1 MLRKLK
7 NIENLLFKHYQM
19 SFAILRTAKL
29 KSFGEIGGSLS
40 HNYRDRPTP
49 NANPQQTPL
58 NEHSLQN
65 AELVMNAIK
74 DKLPEKRRKDAV
86 LCVEYLITAS
96 PDWVGWHKSDEQKYF
111 DDAKRWLEDRHG
123 KDNVIATTIHR
134 DESTPHMIAYVVP
147 LVDGK
152 LNAKKFLGGREK
164 LSKMQTD
171 FATNVGQSVGLVR
184 GLEGSK
190 SEHQTIKKYYTNIDT
205 AVKML
210 PDVSIDL
217 PEKKLLESKE
227 SYENRVFEVLDREIS
242 PLLDKTASL
251 QHQLSVMTN
260 AYKGSRDEILILQG
274 ATKTYRDA
282 IKGLKQEDKESL
294 DRAIVATSNDLLR
307 KYQLE
312 KQLEHNRFVAQREQG
327 KAEKKQQKEEQERME
342 RMGRMEKEQLKQ
354 QKQQKQEQPK
364 PQKEEQPQPPTPTAE
379 AVERAT
385 PPIIAKTQE
394 KEVEALSVQQTRP
407 ASRMRPR

>member
-1 MLRKLK
+1 
-7 NIENLLFKHYQM
+7 M

-40 HNYRDRPTP
+40 HNYRDRPTL
-49 NANPQQTPL
+49 NANPQQTPN
-58 NEHSLQN
+58 NEHSLKN
-65 AELVMNAIK
+65 AELVMSAIK

-171 FATNVGQSVGLVR
+171 FADNVGKSVGLVR

-190 SEHQTIKKYYTNIDT
+190 AEHQTIKQYYANVNT
-205 AVKML
+205 AVKIS
-210 PDVSIDL
+210 PDVVLDV
-217 PEKKLLESKE
+217 PEKRLLESKE
-227 SYENRVFEVLDREIS
+227 SYENRVFEVLDQEVS
-242 PLLDKTASL
+242 PILNRTASL
-251 QHQLSVMTN
+251 QNELKNVKRENSWLRAEMSVLKMDVKS
-260 AYKGSRDEILILQG
+260 YQD
-274 ATKTYRDA
+274 ATRH
-282 IKGLKQEDKESL
+282 LKKE
-294 DRAIVATSNDLLR
+294 DRASIDQAVFESSQRFLR
-307 KYQLE
+307 QYEFERQLE
-312 KQLEHNRFVAQREQG
+312 YSRLMSKREQE
-327 KAEKKQQKEEQERME
+327 KADKKQQREEQERIKRIE
-342 RMGRMEKEQLKQ
+342 RIEKEE
-354 QKQQKQEQPK
+354 QKLQKEEQPK
-364 PQKEEQPQPPTPTAE
+364 PQKEEQPQPPTPTAKVE
-379 AVERAT
+379 ERAT
-385 PPIIAKTQE
+385 PKIQE
-394 KEVEALSVQQTRP
+394 QSPKPTNTRGV
-407 ASRMRPR
+407 RP

>member
-1 MLRKLK
+1 
-7 NIENLLFKHYQM
+7 M

-58 NEHSLQN
+58 NEHSLKN
-65 AELVMNAIK
+65 AESVMTAIK

-96 PDWVGWHKSDEQKYF
+96 PDWVGWNRLEEKKYF
-111 DDAKRWLEDRHG
+111 DDAKKWLEDRHG

-147 LVDGK
+147 LVDGR
-152 LNAKKFLGGREK
+152 LNAKKFLGGRQK
-164 LSKMQTD
+164 LSDMQTD
-171 FATNVGQSVGLVR
+171 FAKSVGEPLGLVR

-190 SEHQTIKKYYTNIDT
+190 AEHQTIKQYYANVNT
-205 AVKML
+205 AVKIS
-210 PDVSIDL
+210 PDVVLDI
-217 PEKKLLESKE
+217 PEKRLLESKE

-242 PLLDKTASL
+242 PILNKTASL

-274 ATKTYRDA
+274 ATKTYREA
-282 IKGLKQEDKESL
+282 TKGLKQKDKESL
-294 DRAIVATSNDLLR
+294 DRAIVATSNDFLR

-312 KQLEHNRFVAQREQG
+312 KQLEYNRFVAQREQE
-327 KAEKKQQKEEQERME
+327 KAERKQQREEQEHQKRIE
-342 RMGRMEKEQLKQ
+342 RMEKEQERL
-354 QKQQKQEQPK
+354 KQQKQEQPK
-364 PQKEEQPQPPTPTAE
+364 PQKEEQPQPPTPTAKVE
-379 AVERAT
+379 ERAT
-385 PPIIAKTQE
+385 PKIQE
-394 KEVEALSVQQTRP
+394 QSPKPTNTRGV
-407 ASRMRPR
+407 RP

>member
-1 MLRKLK
+1 
-7 NIENLLFKHYQM
+7 M

-96 PDWVGWHKSDEQKYF
+96 PDWVGWNRLEEKKYF
-111 DDAKRWLEDRHG
+111 DDAKKWLEDKHG

-134 DESTPHMIAYVVP
+134 DESTPHMVAYVVP

-152 LNAKKFLGGREK
+152 LNAKHFLGGREK

-171 FATNVGQSVGLVR
+171 FADNVGQSVGLSR

-190 SEHQTIKKYYTNIDT
+190 AQHQTIKQYYSNVNT
-205 AVKML
+205 AVKIS
-210 PDVSIDL
+210 PDVVLDL
-217 PEKKLLESKE
+217 PEKKFLESKE
-227 SYENRVFEVLDREIS
+227 SYENRVFDVLDQEVS
-242 PLLDKTASL
+242 PLLNRTASL
-251 QHQLSVMTN
+251 QNQLSIMTR
-260 AYKGSRDEILILQG
+260 AYKGSRDEILALQG
-274 ATKTYRDA
+274 ATKTYREA
-282 IKGLKQEDKESL
+282 TKGLKQEDKESL
-294 DRAIVATSNDLLR
+294 DRAIVATSNDFLR

-327 KAEKKQQKEEQERME
+327 KAEKKQQKEEQERLKRME
-342 RMGRMEKEQLKQ
+342 RMEKEQL
-354 QKQQKQEQPK
+354 KQQKQEQPK

-385 PPIIAKTQE
+385 PKIEKQKE
-394 KEVEALSVQQTRP
+394 KEVLSVAQTRP

>member
-1 MLRKLK
+1 
-7 NIENLLFKHYQM
+7 M

-49 NANPQQTPL
+49 NANPQQTPQ
-58 NEHSLQN
+58 NEHSLKN
-65 AELVMNAIK
+65 SELVMSAIK
-74 DKLPEKRRKDAV
+74 EKLPEKRRKDAV

-96 PDWVGWHKSDEQKYF
+96 PDWIGWNKSDEQKYF
-111 DDAKRWLEDRHG
+111 DEAKKWLEDKHG

-134 DESTPHMIAYVVP
+134 DETTPHLVAYVVP

-152 LNAKKFLGGREK
+152 LNAKHFLGGREK

-190 SEHQTIKKYYTNIDT
+190 AEHQTIKKYYTNIDT

-242 PLLDKTASL
+242 PILNKTASL
-251 QHQLSVMTN
+251 QRQLSVMTN

-282 IKGLKQEDKESL
+282 VKGLKEEDKKFL
-294 DRAIVATSNDLLR
+294 DRAIVATSNDFLR

-342 RMGRMEKEQLKQ
+342 RMERMEKEQL
-354 QKQQKQEQPK
+354 KQQKQEQPK
-364 PQKEEQPQPPTPTAE
+364 PQKEEQPQPPTPTAKVE
-379 AVERAT
+379 ERAT
-385 PPIIAKTQE
+385 PKIQE
-394 KEVEALSVQQTRP
+394 QSPKSTNIRGVRP
-407 ASRMRPR
+407 

>member
-1 MLRKLK
+1 
-7 NIENLLFKHYQM
+7 M

-49 NANPQQTPL
+49 NANPQQTPQ
-58 NEHSLQN
+58 NEHSLKN
-65 AELVMNAIK
+65 AESVMTAIK
-74 DKLPEKRRKDAV
+74 EKLPEKRRKDAV

-96 PDWVGWHKSDEQKYF
+96 PDWIGWNKLDEQKYF
-111 DDAKRWLEDRHG
+111 SDAKKWLEDKHG

-147 LVDGK
+147 LVEGK
-152 LNAKKFLGGREK
+152 LNAKKFLGGRQK
-164 LSKMQTD
+164 LSDMQTD
-171 FATNVGQSVGLVR
+171 FAKSVGEPLGLVR

-190 SEHQTIKKYYTNIDT
+190 AEHQTIKRYYTNIDT

-242 PLLDKTASL
+242 PILNKTASL
-251 QHQLSVMTN
+251 QRQLSVMTN
-260 AYKGSRDEILILQG
+260 AYKGSRDEILALQG
-274 ATKTYRDA
+274 ATKTYREA
-282 IKGLKQEDKESL
+282 TKGLKQEDKESL
-294 DRAIVATSNDLLR
+294 DRAIVATSNDFLR
-307 KYQLE
+307 KYE
-312 KQLEHNRFVAQREQG
+312 FERQLEHNRFVAQREQE
-327 KAEKKQQKEEQERME
+327 KAERKQQREEQERQKRLE
-342 RMGRMEKEQLKQ
+342 RIAKEE
-354 QKQQKQEQPK
+354 QKLQKQEQPK
-364 PQKEEQPQPPTPTAE
+364 PPAPTAE

-385 PPIIAKTQE
+385 PPIAKPQQ
-394 KEVEALSVQQTRP
+394 KEAEALSVQQTRP

>member
-1 MLRKLK
+1 
-7 NIENLLFKHYQM
+7 M

-49 NANPQQTPL
+49 NANPQQTPQD
-58 NEHSLQN
+58 EHSLKN
-65 AELVMNAIK
+65 AESVMTAIK
-74 DKLPEKRRKDAV
+74 EKLPAKRRKDAV

-96 PDWVGWHKSDEQKYF
+96 PDWVGWNKSDEQKYF
-111 DDAKRWLEDRHG
+111 DDAKKWLEDKHG

-152 LNAKKFLGGREK
+152 LNAKKFLGGRQK
-164 LSKMQTD
+164 LSDMQTD
-171 FATNVGQSVGLVR
+171 FAKSVGEPLGLVR

-190 SEHQTIKKYYTNIDT
+190 AEHQTIKQYYANVNT
-205 AVKML
+205 AVKIS
-210 PDVSIDL
+210 PDIVLDI

-242 PLLDKTASL
+242 PILNKTASL
-251 QHQLSVMTN
+251 QRQLSVMTN

-282 IKGLKQEDKESL
+282 VKGLKEEDKESL
-294 DRAIVATSNDLLR
+294 DRAIVATSNDFLR

-312 KQLEHNRFVAQREQG
+312 KQLEHNRFVAQREQE
-327 KAEKKQQKEEQERME
+327 KAERKQQREEQERQKRLE
-342 RMGRMEKEQLKQ
+342 RIAKEE
-354 QKQQKQEQPK
+354 QKLQKQEQSK

-385 PPIIAKTQE
+385 PKIEKQKE
-394 KEVEALSVQQTRP
+394 KEIEVLSVAQTRP

>member
-1 MLRKLK
+1 
-7 NIENLLFKHYQM
+7 M

-96 PDWVGWHKSDEQKYF
+96 PDWVGWNRLEEKKYF
-111 DDAKRWLEDRHG
+111 DDAKKWLEDKHG

-134 DESTPHMIAYVVP
+134 DESTPHMVAYVVP

-152 LNAKKFLGGREK
+152 LNAKHFLGGREK

-171 FATNVGQSVGLVR
+171 FADNVGQSVGLSR

-190 SEHQTIKKYYTNIDT
+190 AQHQTIKQYYSTLN
-205 AVKML
+205 
-210 PDVSIDL
+210 
-217 PEKKLLESKE
+217 
-227 SYENRVFEVLDREIS
+227 
-242 PLLDKTASL
+242 SL
-251 QHQLSVMTN
+251 
-260 AYKGSRDEILILQG
+260 
-274 ATKTYRDA
+274 
-282 IKGLKQEDKESL
+282 
-294 DRAIVATSNDLLR
+294 
-307 KYQLE
+307 
-312 KQLEHNRFVAQREQG
+312 
-327 KAEKKQQKEEQERME
+327 
-342 RMGRMEKEQLKQ
+342 
-354 QKQQKQEQPK
+354 
-364 PQKEEQPQPPTPTAE
+364 
-379 AVERAT
+379 
-385 PPIIAKTQE
+385 
-394 KEVEALSVQQTRP
+394 
-407 ASRMRPR
+407 

>member
-1 MLRKLK
+1 
-7 NIENLLFKHYQM
+7 M

-49 NANPQQTPL
+49 NANSQLTQN
-58 NEHSLQN
+58 NENSLSS
-65 AELVMNAIK
+65 AELVMSAIK

-111 DDAKRWLEDRHG
+111 DDAKRWLEYRHG

-171 FATNVGQSVGLVR
+171 FADNVGKSVGLVR

-190 SEHQTIKKYYTNIDT
+190 AEHQTIKQYYANVNT
-205 AVKML
+205 AVKIS
-210 PDVSIDL
+210 PDVVLDV
-217 PEKKLLESKE
+217 PEKRLLESKE
-227 SYENRVFEVLDREIS
+227 SYENRVFEVLDQTVS
-242 PLLDKTASL
+242 PLLNRTASL
-251 QHQLSVMTN
+251 QNQLSIMTR
-260 AYKGSRDEILILQG
+260 AYKGSRDEILALQG
-274 ATKTYRDA
+274 ATKTYREA
-282 IKGLKQEDKESL
+282 TKGLKQEDKESL
-294 DRAIVATSNDLLR
+294 DRAIVATSNDFLR

-327 KAEKKQQKEEQERME
+327 KVEKKQQKEEQERLNRME
-342 RMGRMEKEQLKQ
+342 RMEKEQL
-354 QKQQKQEQPK
+354 KQQKQEQPK
-364 PQKEEQPQPPTPTAE
+364 PQKEEQPLPPTPTATPTAKAE
-379 AVERAT
+379 ERAT
-385 PPIIAKTQE
+385 PEIQE
-394 KEVEALSVQQTRP
+394 QSPKSTNTRGV
-407 ASRMRPR
+407 RP

>member
-1 MLRKLK
+1 
-7 NIENLLFKHYQM
+7 M

-49 NANPQQTPL
+49 NANPQQTPQ
-58 NEHSLQN
+58 NEHSLKN
-65 AELVMNAIK
+65 SELVMSAIK
-74 DKLPEKRRKDAV
+74 EKLPEKRRKDAV

-96 PDWVGWHKSDEQKYF
+96 PDWIGWNKSDEQKYF
-111 DDAKRWLEDRHG
+111 DEAKKWLEDKHG

-134 DESTPHMIAYVVP
+134 DETTPHLVAYVVP

-152 LNAKKFLGGREK
+152 LNAKHFLGGREK

-190 SEHQTIKKYYTNIDT
+190 AEHQTIKKYYTNIDT

-242 PLLDKTASL
+242 PILNKTASL
-251 QHQLSVMTN
+251 QRQLSVMTN

-282 IKGLKQEDKESL
+282 VKGLKEEDKKFL
-294 DRAIVATSNDLLR
+294 DRAIVATSNDFLR
-307 KYQLE
+307 KYEFERQLE
-312 KQLEHNRFVAQREQG
+312 YSRFTAKRGQEKEQ
-327 KAEKKQQKEEQERME
+327 KKQAREEQERQKRME
-342 RMGRMEKEQLKQ
+342 RMEKEQL
-354 QKQQKQEQPK
+354 KQQKQEQPK
-364 PQKEEQPQPPTPTAE
+364 PQKEEQSQPPTPTAE

-385 PPIIAKTQE
+385 PKIEKQKE
-394 KEVEALSVQQTRP
+394 KEIEVLSVAQTRP

>member
-1 MLRKLK
+1 
-7 NIENLLFKHYQM
+7 M

-49 NANPQQTPL
+49 NANPQQTHN
-58 NEHSLQN
+58 NEHSLSS
-65 AELVMNAIK
+65 ADLVMTAIK
-74 DKLPEKRRKDAV
+74 NKLPEKRRKDAV

-171 FATNVGQSVGLVR
+171 FADNVGKSVGLVR

-190 SEHQTIKKYYTNIDT
+190 AEHQTIKQYYSNINT
-205 AVKML
+205 AVKIS
-210 PDVSIDL
+210 PDIVLDV
-217 PEKKLLESKE
+217 PEKRLLESKE
-227 SYENRVFEVLDREIS
+227 NYENRVFEVLDQAVS
-242 PLLDKTASL
+242 PILNKTASL
-251 QHQLSVMTN
+251 QHQLLVMTN
-260 AYKGSRDEILILQG
+260 AYKGSRDEILALQG
-274 ATKTYRDA
+274 ATKTYREA
-282 IKGLKQEDKESL
+282 TKALKQEDKESL
-294 DRAIVATSNDLLR
+294 DRAIVATSNDFLR
-307 KYQLE
+307 QYEFERQLE
-312 KQLEHNRFVAQREQG
+312 YSRFIAKRDQEREQ
-327 KAEKKQQKEEQERME
+327 KRQAKEDQERQKRLERIAKEEQ
-342 RMGRMEKEQLKQ
+342 KL
-354 QKQQKQEQPK
+354 QKHEQPK
-364 PQKEEQPQPPTPTAE
+364 PPAPKVE
-379 AVERAT
+379 ERAT
-385 PPIIAKTQE
+385 PPIAKPQE
-394 KEVEALSVQQTRP
+394 KEVEALSVAQTRP